1 MSPTLATA
9 RRAAAALAIAALSTA
24 LFAGCANPIED
35 LVNQGVEGAIEDA
48 TGGEVSLD
56 GELPSDFPAEIPLVD
71 GEVALSAGTGG
82 ADGWM
87 VMITA
92 TAADPIADAV
102 AKLEGAGFTKNTELS
117 GSGAEALVYSNG
129 TYLVLV
135 AADGETVSYTV
146 TTATS

>member
-1 MSPTLATA
+1 MSRSLVTA
-9 RRAAAALAIAALSTA
+9 RRAAAAVAIAALSAA
-24 LFAGCANPIED
+24 LFTGCANPLED

-56 GELPSDFPAEIPLVD
+56 GEVPSDFPAEIPLVE
-71 GEVALSAGTGG
+71 GEVALGAGTGG
-82 ADGWM
+82 ADGWI
-87 VMITA
+87 VMITS

-117 GSGAEALVYSNG
+117 GSGADALVYSNG
-129 TYLVLV
+129 TYLVLL

-146 TTATS
+146 TTAP